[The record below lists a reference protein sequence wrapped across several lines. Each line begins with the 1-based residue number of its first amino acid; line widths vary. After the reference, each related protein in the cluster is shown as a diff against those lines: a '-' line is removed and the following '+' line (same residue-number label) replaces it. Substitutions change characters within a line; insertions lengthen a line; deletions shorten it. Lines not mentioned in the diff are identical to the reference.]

1 MNNSVAT
8 PAQST
13 NIHFN
18 ETQWLQ
24 ALFLLAD
31 TQSWL
36 QQLQEGLIWQ
46 LPVKHR
52 KKLLRKGSYLSSKAL
67 AHILERH
74 YYKVPRHPL
83 TGKFTIPIPQI
94 VACIRDACQQPPQP
108 LPVPER
114 QPDEAILAGA
124 GVPHSPHLQRILD
137 TGTPLGHDPSG
148 NTVTTI
154 TVISST
160 GGEIITAFPGVL
172 PPKQQDL

>member
-1 MNNSVAT
+1 MNNAVAT

-94 VACIRDACQQPPQP
+94 VACIRDACQQPP
-108 LPVPER
+108 ET
-114 QPDEAILAGA
+114 
-124 GVPHSPHLQRILD
+124 VPHSPHLQRVLD

-154 TVISST
+154 TVITST
-160 GGEIITAFPGVL
+160 GGEIITAFPGIL
-172 PPKQQDL
+172 PPQQQDL

>member
-1 MNNSVAT
+1 MNNAVAT

-94 VACIRDACQQPPQP
+94 VACIRDACQQPP
-108 LPVPER
+108 LPVPES
-114 QPDEAILAGA
+114 
-124 GVPHSPHLQRILD
+124 HSPHLQRVLD
-137 TGTPLGHDPSG
+137 TGTPLGHDTSG

-154 TVISST
+154 TVITST

-172 PPKQQDL
+172 PPQQQDL

>member
-1 MNNSVAT
+1 MNNAVAT

-94 VACIRDACQQPPQP
+94 VACIRDACQQPPQTMP
-108 LPVPER
+108 C
-114 QPDEAILAGA
+114 
-124 GVPHSPHLQRILD
+124 SPHLQRVLD
-137 TGTPLGHDPSG
+137 IGTPLGHDPSG

-154 TVISST
+154 TVITST
-160 GGEIITAFPGVL
+160 GGEIITAFPGAL
-172 PPKQQDL
+172 PPQQQDLT

>member
-1 MNNSVAT
+1 MNNAVAT

-94 VACIRDACQQPPQP
+94 VACIRDACQQPP
-108 LPVPER
+108 ET
-114 QPDEAILAGA
+114 
-124 GVPHSPHLQRILD
+124 VPHSPHLQRVLD

-154 TVISST
+154 TVITST

-172 PPKQQDL
+172 PPQQDL

>member
-1 MNNSVAT
+1 MNNAVAT
-8 PAQST
+8 PAQSA

-18 ETQWLQ
+18 EAQWLQ

-94 VACIRDACQQPPQP
+94 VACIRDACQQPPQTMP
-108 LPVPER
+108 C
-114 QPDEAILAGA
+114 
-124 GVPHSPHLQRILD
+124 SPHLQRVLD
-137 TGTPLGHDPSG
+137 TDIPLGHDPSG

-154 TVISST
+154 TVITST
-160 GGEIITAFPGVL
+160 GGEIITAFPGVI
-172 PPKQQDL
+172 PPQQQAL

>member
-1 MNNSVAT
+1 MNNAVAT

-46 LPVKHR
+46 LPIKHR

-94 VACIRDACQQPPQP
+94 VACIRDACQQPP
-108 LPVPER
+108 ET
-114 QPDEAILAGA
+114 
-124 GVPHSPHLQRILD
+124 VPHSPHLQRVLD

-154 TVISST
+154 TVITST
-160 GGEIITAFPGVL
+160 GGEIITAFPCVL
-172 PPKQQDL
+172 PPQQDL

>member
-1 MNNSVAT
+1 MNNAVAT

-36 QQLQEGLIWQ
+36 QQMQEGLIWQ
-46 LPVKHR
+46 LHVKHR

-94 VACIRDACQQPPQP
+94 VACIRDACQQRPE
-108 LPVPER
+108 PVPR
-114 QPDEAILAGA
+114 
-124 GVPHSPHLQRILD
+124 SPHLQRVLD
-137 TGTPLGHDPSG
+137 TGTPLGHNPSG
-148 NTVTTI
+148 NTVTII
-154 TVISST
+154 TVITST

-172 PPKQQDL
+172 PPQQDL

>member
-1 MNNSVAT
+1 MNNAVAT
-8 PAQST
+8 PAQSI

-67 AHILERH
+67 VYIPAHVDPPFLFM
-74 YYKVPRHPL
+74 L
-83 TGKFTIPIPQI
+83 THHSC
-94 VACIRDACQQPPQP
+94 AC
-108 LPVPER
+108 
-114 QPDEAILAGA
+114 
-124 GVPHSPHLQRILD
+124 
-137 TGTPLGHDPSG
+137 
-148 NTVTTI
+148 
-154 TVISST
+154 
-160 GGEIITAFPGVL
+160 
-172 PPKQQDL
+172 

>member
-1 MNNSVAT
+1 MNNAVAT
-8 PAQST
+8 PAQNT

-52 KKLLRKGSYLSSKAL
+52 KKLLRKGSYLSGKAL

-94 VACIRDACQQPPQP
+94 IACIRDACQQPPQP
-108 LPVPER
+108 VPR
-114 QPDEAILAGA
+114 S
-124 GVPHSPHLQRILD
+124 HHLQRVLD
-137 TGTPLGHDPSG
+137 TGTPLGHDTSG
-148 NTVTTI
+148 NTVTII
-154 TVISST
+154 TVITST

-172 PPKQQDL
+172 PPPQQDL

>member
-1 MNNSVAT
+1 MNNAVAT
-8 PAQST
+8 PAQNI

-94 VACIRDACQQPPQP
+94 IACIRDACQQPPQP
-108 LPVPER
+108 VPR
-114 QPDEAILAGA
+114 S
-124 GVPHSPHLQRILD
+124 HHLQRVLD
-137 TGTPLGHDPSG
+137 TGTPLGHDTSG
-148 NTVTTI
+148 NTVTII
-154 TVISST
+154 TVITST

-172 PPKQQDL
+172 PPPQQDL

>member
-1 MNNSVAT
+1 MNNAVAT

-46 LPVKHR
+46 LPIKHR

-94 VACIRDACQQPPQP
+94 VACIRDACQQPP
-108 LPVPER
+108 ET
-114 QPDEAILAGA
+114 
-124 GVPHSPHLQRILD
+124 VPHSPHLQRVLD

-154 TVISST
+154 TVITST
-160 GGEIITAFPGVL
+160 GGEIITAFPGIL
-172 PPKQQDL
+172 PPQQQDL

>member
-1 MNNSVAT
+1 MNNAVAT
-8 PAQST
+8 PAQNT

-46 LPVKHR
+46 LPVKHC
-52 KKLLRKGSYLSSKAL
+52 KKLLRKGAYLSSKAL

-108 LPVPER
+108 MSC
-114 QPDEAILAGA
+114 
-124 GVPHSPHLQRILD
+124 SPHLQRVLD
-137 TGTPLGHDPSG
+137 TRTSLGHDTSG

-154 TVISST
+154 TVITST

-172 PPKQQDL
+172 PPQDL

>member
-1 MNNSVAT
+1 MNNAVAT

-36 QQLQEGLIWQ
+36 QQMQEGLIWQ

-94 VACIRDACQQPPQP
+94 VVCIRDACQQPPQTMP
-108 LPVPER
+108 C
-114 QPDEAILAGA
+114 
-124 GVPHSPHLQRILD
+124 SPHLQRVLD

-154 TVISST
+154 TVITST

-172 PPKQQDL
+172 PPQQQDLT

>member
-1 MNNSVAT
+1 MNNAVAT

-36 QQLQEGLIWQ
+36 QQMQEGLIWQ

-94 VACIRDACQQPPQP
+94 VACIRDACQQLPQE
-108 LPVPER
+108 VPC
-114 QPDEAILAGA
+114 
-124 GVPHSPHLQRILD
+124 SPHLQRILD
-137 TGTPLGHDPSG
+137 TGTPLGHDASG
-148 NTVTTI
+148 NTVTII
-154 TVISST
+154 TVITST
-160 GGEIITAFPGVL
+160 GGEIITAFPGVI
-172 PPKQQDL
+172 PPQQQDL

>member
-1 MNNSVAT
+1 MNNAVAT
-8 PAQST
+8 PAQNI

-36 QQLQEGLIWQ
+36 QQMQEGLIWQ
-46 LPVKHR
+46 LPVRHR

-94 VACIRDACQQPPQP
+94 VACIRDACQQPPQE
-108 LPVPER
+108 VPC
-114 QPDEAILAGA
+114 
-124 GVPHSPHLQRILD
+124 SPHLQRVLD
-137 TGTPLGHDPSG
+137 TGTPLGHDTSG

-154 TVISST
+154 TVITST

-172 PPKQQDL
+172 SPQQAL

>member
-1 MNNSVAT
+1 MNNAVAT

-36 QQLQEGLIWQ
+36 QQMQEGLIWQ

-74 YYKVPRHPL
+74 YYKVLRHPL

-108 LPVPER
+108 VPS
-114 QPDEAILAGA
+114 
-124 GVPHSPHLQRILD
+124 SPHLQRLWD
-137 TGTPLGHDPSG
+137 TGTPLGHDTSG

-154 TVISST
+154 TVITST
-160 GGEIITAFPGVL
+160 GGEIITAFPGVI
-172 PPKQQDL
+172 PPQQQAL

>member
-1 MNNSVAT
+1 MNNAVAT
-8 PAQST
+8 PAQNT

-18 ETQWLQ
+18 ETQW
-24 ALFLLAD
+24 LFLLAD

-74 YYKVPRHPL
+74 YYHPL

-94 VACIRDACQQPPQP
+94 VACIRDACQQPPQTMP
-108 LPVPER
+108 C
-114 QPDEAILAGA
+114 
-124 GVPHSPHLQRILD
+124 SPHLQRVLD
-137 TGTPLGHDPSG
+137 TGTPLGQDPSG

-154 TVISST
+154 TVITSI
-160 GGEIITAFPGVL
+160 GGEIITAFPGVI
-172 PPKQQDL
+172 PPEKTQFSF

>member
-1 MNNSVAT
+1 MDNAVAT

-31 TQSWL
+31 TQNWL
-36 QQLQEGLIWQ
+36 QQLQEGLVWQ

-94 VACIRDACQQPPQP
+94 VACIRDACQQPPEH
-108 LPVPER
+108 VPC
-114 QPDEAILAGA
+114 
-124 GVPHSPHLQRILD
+124 SPHLQRVLD

-154 TVISST
+154 TVITST
-160 GGEIITAFPGVL
+160 GGEIITAFPGVIA
-172 PPKQQDL
+172 

>member
-1 MNNSVAT
+1 MNNAVAT
-8 PAQST
+8 PAQNI

-36 QQLQEGLIWQ
+36 QQMQEGLIWQ

-94 VACIRDACQQPPQP
+94 VACIRDACQQPP
-108 LPVPER
+108 ET
-114 QPDEAILAGA
+114 
-124 GVPHSPHLQRILD
+124 VPHSPHLQRILD

-154 TVISST
+154 TVITST

-172 PPKQQDL
+172 PPQQQDLT

>member
-1 MNNSVAT
+1 MHNAVAT

-36 QQLQEGLIWQ
+36 QQMQEGLIWQ

-94 VACIRDACQQPPQP
+94 VACIRDACQQQPQTMSC
-108 LPVPER
+108 
-114 QPDEAILAGA
+114 
-124 GVPHSPHLQRILD
+124 SPHLQRVWD
-137 TGTPLGHDPSG
+137 ACTPLGYDPSG

-154 TVISST
+154 TLITST
-160 GGEIITAFPGVL
+160 GGEIITAFPGVI
-172 PPKQQDL
+172 PPEKTQSSF

>member
-1 MNNSVAT
+1 MNNAVAT

-36 QQLQEGLIWQ
+36 QQMQEGLIWQ

-94 VACIRDACQQPPQP
+94 VACIRDACRQPPR
-108 LPVPER
+108 PVPR
-114 QPDEAILAGA
+114 SRNQ
-124 GVPHSPHLQRILD
+124 QRVWD
-137 TGTPLGHDPSG
+137 AGTPVGYDPAG
-148 NTVTTI
+148 NSVTTVT
-154 TVISST
+154 VIAST
-160 GGEIITAFPGVL
+160 SGEIITAFPGAM
-172 PPKQQDL
+172 PP